1 MADELT
7 KEPEPVRGPS
17 GGSKGPNGNGDSIDE
32 VRVYGRQTPFEEPG
46 RSESRADLRTYSF
59 SISGKYTD
67 LVDKN
72 VKPRDSLDGSWL
84 ADYLGN
90 LNNLY
95 VRTVELVEEE
105 GGWGRM
111 KISAVMC
118 PDGLQKP
125 FQVTYEVNMEE
136 VQKRLICHPLF
147 RVNPNDTGA
156 ALKAKNKTLLL
167 IRYWE
172 DTQEN
177 LRYGVDK
184 DGEMTFQYT
193 IPPGR
198 PGAGVDS
205 EGNPNPG
212 TIDDEN
218 ALKYCKAVT
227 AGIETFNLYLP
238 VVTKVSTYLQLPGIT
253 YDSETGMIDG
263 GTLED
268 ISDKVGQFDDSD
280 DMGID
285 VKGFTDASKGRW
297 FKAQDTYV
305 GNADGTWTRTEKW
318 VYTNDL
324 SHEWIYDWLNQGNQG
339 AR

>member
-1 MADELT
+1 MAGGG
-7 KEPEPVRGPS
+7 KGP
-17 GGSKGPNGNGDSIDE
+17 GGSGDSIDE
-32 VRVYGRQTPFEEPG
+32 VMVYGRQSPFEGPG

-59 SISGKYTD
+59 DISGRYTD

-84 ADYLGN
+84 ANYLGP

-105 GGWGRM
+105 GGHGRM

-118 PDGLQKP
+118 PQDNTHP

-147 RVNPNDTGA
+147 KVNKGDSGSTA
-156 ALKAKNKTLLL
+156 EAKNKTLM
-167 IRYWE
+167 IIHWWE
-172 DTQEN
+172 DTQES
-177 LRYGVDK
+177 LRYALND
-184 DGEMTFQYT
+184 DGEMVFQYV

-205 EGNPNPG
+205 EGNP
-212 TIDDEN
+212 IRSVIEDEN
-218 ALKYCKAVT
+218 AIKYCRAVT

-238 VVTKVSTYLQLPGIT
+238 VVTKVSTYLALKGIN
-253 YDSETGMIDG
+253 YDTDTGMIRG

-268 ISDKVGQFDDSD
+268 ISDTVGQFADSG
-280 DMGID
+280 DMGIS
-285 VKGFTDASKGRW
+285 VQGFTDTNKGRW

-324 SHEWIYDWLNQGNQG
+324 THEWIYEAVQ
-339 AR
+339 